1 MINERSYPTNI
12 YIALYIIGRA
22 ANARF
27 VIVTKSTVTNEQLR
41 MGVPHGFLPKTYGCI
56 VLPKRE
62 QKEGKGNKNSKKI
75 RGKNN

>member
-22 ANARF
+22 AN
-27 VIVTKSTVTNEQLR
+27 VTVTESTVTNEQLCTV
-41 MGVPHGFLPKTYGCI
+41 VPHGFLPKTYGCI
-56 VLPKRE
+56 VLQKRE
-62 QKEGKGNKNSKKI
+62 QKREKETKNSKKI